1 MPVPKVPGDGGLPKD
16 SNESEIHIFKG
27 YFCKFMCQKEH
38 DNFYEHQIFDN
49 DEFKTYAGAIYN
61 KETEEDF
68 LEKIFDSDAEYQKM
82 TRFVI
87 DSLVSQGLLDKK
99 LKPDGTILEYQR
111 TSIMKALCPEILA
124 VALPSID
131 YLIDKYNKEHKK
143 DEETRLEGDTR

>member
-1 MPVPKVPGDGGLPKD
+1 MIAYVPVPKVPGDGGLPKD

-87 DSLVSQGLLDKK
+87 GDLVNKGLLDKK
-99 LKPDGTILEYQR
+99 VKPDGTVLEYQK
-111 TSIMKALCPEILA
+111 TSKLKAICPEILG
-124 VALPSID
+124 VGLPSID
-131 YLIDKYNKEHKK
+131 YLVEKYDKEESKK
-143 DEETRLEGDTR
+143 